1 MTRRGVSDPRHA
13 VVAIRSPF
21 EHEAR
26 GLRAAQTLRGMG
38 FAVTVLA
45 SRGAGGAPPSEQ
57 RDGVRVVRVGPS
69 SALLRR
75 AYSRL
80 QSLLGSA
87 RGGRT
92 AGSDRPGSARP
103 SPAGQGAP
111 SPRRSAGHA
120 TLGRLVRWATTADF
134 YIRALAVVRDLRPEI
149 LHLNDYSTMW
159 LGVAARLQ
167 YGSAVV
173 YDSRELWPDRNLR
186 PEARW
191 WLLLWEALF
200 VRAAHRVVMTSP
212 GHAEVL
218 ARRHRVRR
226 PVIVR
231 NIPDPG
237 DAGTQNGRSP
247 GREDDQPVAIYSGG
261 LLRNRGIEQAIAALG
276 RVEEVR
282 LRLLG
287 PVSPEYRAELE
298 RLAHEAGVSD
308 RVEFAAP
315 VPPTEVVGQLRAADA
330 GLVLFQPVCL
340 SHRLVL
346 PNKLFEYV
354 LAGLPVV
361 GSDLPMIRA
370 FIDEHGVGATAAPE
384 DVDAIARAL
393 AHVLEPGRNRELRAA
408 AERARGAVD
417 WSREREVLTGVY
429 RDALARAALAAP
441 AADEA
446 SR

>member
-1 MTRRGVSDPRHA
+1 MRHA
-13 VVAIRSPF
+13 ERALVAIRSPF

-26 GLRAAQTLRGMG
+26 ALRAAQTLRGLG
-38 FAVTVLA
+38 FEVTVLA
-45 SRGAGGAPPSEQ
+45 SRGARGAAPSEQ
-57 RDGVRVVRVGPS
+57 RDGLRVVRVGTAS
-69 SALLRR
+69 TLLRR
-75 AYSRL
+75 AYSRAR
-80 QSLLGSA
+80 SLFATPAEPGTTGDRGRAA
-87 RGGRT
+87 RGSSLGREAE
-92 AGSDRPGSARP
+92 AG
-103 SPAGQGAP
+103 
-111 SPRRSAGHA
+111 RRLVTRA
-120 TLGRLVRWATTADF
+120 TLGRLVRWATTVDF
-134 YIRALAVVRDLRPEI
+134 YLRALAVVRATRPHI
-149 LHLNDYSTMW
+149 LHLSDYSTMW
-159 LGVAARLQ
+159 LGVVARLR

-218 ARRHRVRR
+218 ARRHRVPE

-231 NIPDPG
+231 NVPDPG
-237 DAGTQNGRSP
+237 EPRPASGSP
-247 GREDDQPVAIYSGG
+247 RARAAEHPVAIYSGG

-276 RVEEVR
+276 VLDGVR

-298 RLAHEAGVSD
+298 GLADEVGVRE
-308 RVEFAAP
+308 RVEFAPP
-315 VPPTEVVGQLRAADA
+315 VPPTEVVGELESADA

-361 GSDLPMIRA
+361 GSDLPMIA
-370 FIDEHGVGATAAPE
+370 GFIEEHGVGATAPPQ
-384 DVDAIARAL
+384 DVDAIAAAL
-393 AHVLEPGRNRELRAA
+393 AHVLAPERNRELRAA
-408 AERARGAVD
+408 AESARGAVD
-417 WSREREVLTGVY
+417 WRREREVLVSVY
-429 RDALARAALAAP
+429 RDALAGAGQPLP
-441 AADEA
+441 VPG
-446 SR
+446 